1 MRSLVLEAL
10 RRLTLA
16 ESPRRAPNPG
26 DAVLKVTH
34 CSVCRTDA
42 KAWLMGHRDL
52 SLPRV
57 LGHEIAGVREGSGD
71 RFVAWPGKAC
81 GTCPDCCDGH
91 ENRCPRMSILGFHRD
106 GGFAEYVSVP
116 ESALIPIPPS
126 LPGHLACL
134 AEPLACTLN
143 ALEAAGMSSGK
154 SVLVFGAGA
163 VGLMMAMAARAMG
176 AVAFLSERD
185 SEKYARS
192 AEFRSAVGVR
202 THSGSSAPKLD
213 ISVNAAPSLD
223 AFSEGLNALKPGGC
237 FCHFS
242 AFVDDSPVP
251 LACVNDI
258 HYRELRVAGAYGCT
272 RRQMGDALRLL
283 DKHRDQAELLIEETI
298 ALERV
303 PDVMSAI
310 LAGQTLK
317 FVVDFQA

>member
-1 MRSLVLEAL
+1 MRSLVLEAIHQ
-10 RRLTLA
+10 LTLA
-16 ESPRRAPNPG
+16 ESPRRDPNPG
-26 DAVLKVTH
+26 EAVLKVTH

-52 SLPRV
+52 ALPRV
-57 LGHEIAGVREGSGD
+57 LGHEVAGIREGSGD

-81 GTCPDCCDGH
+81 GVCSECCEGH
-91 ENRCPRMSILGFHRD
+91 ENRCSRMSILGFHRD
-106 GGFAEYVSVP
+106 GGFAEYLSVP

-143 ALEAAGMSSGK
+143 ALETAGFSPGK
-154 SVLVFGAGA
+154 SVLIFGAGA
-163 VGLMMAMAARAMG
+163 VGLMMAMAVGAMG

-185 SEKYARS
+185 SVKFAKSE
-192 AEFRSAVGVR
+192 EFRSTLGVR
-202 THSGSSAPKLD
+202 TFSGTMALGVD
-213 ISVNAAPSLD
+213 IAVNAAPSLD
-223 AFSEGLNALKPGGC
+223 TFAQGLKALKPGGC

-242 AFVDDSPVP
+242 AFVDESPVP

-283 DKHRDQAELLIEETI
+283 DRHKDQAELLIEETI
-298 ALERV
+298 DLEGI
-303 PDVMSAI
+303 PDVMPGI